1 MKIRIFDICRNGT
14 HALGPGLR
22 YAIWVQGCPRA
33 CRGCIT
39 PESRPAYGGVE
50 MDTADI
56 AADIILAENIDG
68 ITVSGGEPFMQAE
81 AVADILAKVSAYR
94 PELTSIVYTGYTHDR
109 LAAMPEAQSLLGLTD
124 ILIDGPYVEELND
137 NRGIRGSA
145 NQRVIPLTPRLAAH
159 VAEMEGAR
167 RMVERIAEP
176 DGTVSAIGVPHT

>member
-39 PESRPAYGGVE
+39 PESRPSDSGVE

-81 AVADILAKVSAYR
+81 AMADILSKVNAYR
-94 PELTSIVYTGYTHDR
+94 PELTTIVYTGYTHER

-124 ILIDGPYVEELND
+124 ILIDGPYVEVQND

-145 NQRVIPLTPRLAAH
+145 NQRVIPLTSRLAKH
-159 VAEMEGAR
+159 IAEMEGAR
-167 RMVERIAEP
+167 RRVERIAEP
-176 DGTVSAIGVPHT
+176 DGTVSTIGVP